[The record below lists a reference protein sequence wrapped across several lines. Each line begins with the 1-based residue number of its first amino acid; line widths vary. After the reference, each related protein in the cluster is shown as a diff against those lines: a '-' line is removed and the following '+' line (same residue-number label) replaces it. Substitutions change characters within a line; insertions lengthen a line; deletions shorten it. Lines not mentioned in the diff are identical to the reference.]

1 MKKKKIQDKNKI
13 AKKSS
18 IRFPEK
24 MTYNSCT
31 KDMKLHVLVIKVLK
45 LNNKPLRNNFLGL
58 KYSPS
63 IHAVYSLCFSHGFPD
78 CSKKTKPTAI
88 NGE

>member
-1 MKKKKIQDKNKI
+1 
-13 AKKSS
+13 
-18 IRFPEK
+18 
-24 MTYNSCT
+24 MTYNSFT